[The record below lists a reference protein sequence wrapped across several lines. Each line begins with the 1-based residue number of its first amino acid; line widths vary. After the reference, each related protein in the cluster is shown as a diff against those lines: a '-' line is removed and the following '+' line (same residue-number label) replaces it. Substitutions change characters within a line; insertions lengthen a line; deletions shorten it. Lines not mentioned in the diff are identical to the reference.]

1 MFNPKS
7 ELQKTIQ
14 YLPSQEK
21 EKLAQFYSL
30 TRQQQIDFRKQFIL
44 KYAFGPRMD
53 SKLMYNVLIGGV
65 TGLLTFS
72 YMIGRDAKKRSTSDD
87 FNEFQ
92 KKLAGAFLGGH
103 IGQLAVALFDEAS
116 KGNGIRNE
124 SQDAFI
130 IGTLIF
136 AGGEGI
142 ELIEKALSSQEIFV
156 PEVQKSFTT
165 LNASSAIY
173 SAYNVFNFASIA
185 FQLYWQNAISVAFEE
200 IYPLSPRV
208 LPTPPL
214 SGYRSR

>member
-1 MFNPKS
+1 MTMFNPKS
-7 ELQKTIQ
+7 VLQKTLQ

-21 EKLAQFYSL
+21 EQLAQFYSL
-30 TRQQQIDFRKQFIL
+30 TRPEQIEFRKQFIL
-44 KYAFGPRMD
+44 KYAFGPRSD
-53 SKLMYNVLIGGV
+53 SKEMYNVLIGGA
-65 TGLLTFS
+65 TGLLTFF
-72 YMIGRDAKKRSTSDD
+72 YIMNRSGSNKPFSDD

-103 IGQLAVALFDEAS
+103 VGQLAIALFDKFS
-116 KGNGIRNE
+116 KGDGIRNE

-156 PEVQKSFTT
+156 PEVQKSFKT
-165 LNASSAIY
+165 LNAAPAVY
-173 SAYNVFNFASIA
+173 SAYNAFNFASIA
-185 FQLYWQNAISVAFEE
+185 FQLYWQNAIGIAFDEL
-200 IYPLSPRV
+200 YPLSPQV
-208 LPTPPL
+208 SPQL